1 MNDLEYKVK
10 VLKQYLTLL
19 LKKCERD
26 NSRSIGIT
34 TTGLKHIIK
43 QVDDI
48 EKMVINMPCGKGKRK

>member
-10 VLKQYLTLL
+10 VLKQYFSLL
-19 LKKCERD
+19 LKKCKRD

-34 TTGLKHIIK
+34 ITGLERIIK

-48 EKMVINMPCGKGKRK
+48 EKMVINMPCGKRKK

>member
-10 VLKQYLTLL
+10 VLKQYFSLL
-19 LKKCERD
+19 LTKCKRD

-34 TTGLKHIIK
+34 TIGLERIIK

-48 EKMVINMPCGKGKRK
+48 EKMVINMPCGKRKK